1 MFSFF
6 YIAHP
11 LIRKMATTNAIG
23 NFKKKTVAS
32 RKRPSFAPV
41 LLGIGGGPFRATR
54 TEAALIRLRRRTR
67 HGRTLLRHC
76 RARREN
82 KKNELRR
89 RGEIMRNGDLGP
101 RRIAIVS
108 IHQTRSN
115 DDQVSFLYRCH
126 HQNPVL
132 ITRKCRGRHRF
143 VNLKRLF
150 LNNLIRNNTLVSN
163 GILWDILFF
172 RKLIRFTQLSCGNF
186 QPDQRKRFLTYHNA
200 SKVYILNREMICP

>member
-1 MFSFF
+1 M
-6 YIAHP
+6 
-11 LIRKMATTNAIG
+11 
-23 NFKKKTVAS
+23 
-32 RKRPSFAPV
+32 